1 MWLQFA
7 LVVRNNEKVN
17 LHAEELVVG
26 DIIEVK
32 YGDRVPADMRVIEA
46 HGFKVRGR
54 LISLQGH
61 RNV

>member
-1 MWLQFA
+1 M
-7 LVVRNNEKVN
+7 N

-32 YGDRVPADMRVIEA
+32 YGDRVGADIRVIEA

-54 LISLQGH
+54 LIALGS
-61 RNV
+61 